1 MGACGQANRSEGDLL
16 RSHPSGVPLGMDGWD
31 RRGRMRPHE
40 RWTGLSNRRRLDGA
54 EPPQY
59 LALCGVLGW
68 AEPPQYLTA
77 YRYHP
82 IAGGYRVVYGVGRA
96 TGSIRGA

>member
-68 AEPPQYLTA
+68 AEPPPSTSRLTVTTLSPVA
-77 YRYHP
+77 IGWYMVS
-82 IAGGYRVVYGVGRA
+82 VVRPA
-96 TGSIRGA
+96 A